1 MASAGEEKQILSNR
15 SLTWIVCRGIGILI
29 FSGFAG
35 ATLVRLAPGFGIE
48 EQALDVRLS
57 AQTRAALERRHAGE
71 RNPLVFYAHF
81 LAGLVHGD
89 AGRSS
94 VFGQPVRD
102 LIRDRAGTTIVA
114 VGAGLAG
121 GWCAAVLL
129 GLAVALSRGD
139 TARLPAFALSGA
151 LLSLPSAVLAMVCLL
166 LGLTP
171 AVAIAA
177 VVFPRVFPHA
187 YEQLREGL
195 AAPHVLMA
203 RASGISGARL
213 LLFYVGP
220 SALMP
225 LVALAGVS
233 VTLAFGAS
241 IPIEALSDSPGIG
254 QLAWRAALGRDVP
267 VLVTVTLL
275 LTAVTVFA
283 QVMADIAIARAGSHS
298 V

>member
-1 MASAGEEKQILSNR
+1 VLSG
-15 SLTWIVCRGIGILI
+15 LG
-29 FSGFAG
+29 G
-35 ATLVRLAPGFGIE
+35 ATLVRLAPGFGID
-48 EQALDVRLS
+48 EQALDARLS
-57 AQTRAALERRHAGE
+57 AQTRDALERRHAGE
-71 RNPLVFYAHF
+71 RNPLAFYAHF
-81 LAGLVHGD
+81 LARLFHGE
-89 AGRSS
+89 AGRSV

-102 LIRDRAGTTIVA
+102 LIRDRAGTTIVT
-114 VGAGLAG
+114 VGAGLAV

-129 GLAVALSRGD
+129 GLAVALSRS
-139 TARLPAFALSGA
+139 AMAILPAFAFSGS
-151 LLSLPSAVLAMVCLL
+151 LLSMPSVVLAMVCLL

-171 AVAIAA
+171 AIAIGA

-187 YEQLREGL
+187 YEQFRAGL

-203 RASGISGARL
+203 RANGISGARL

-254 QLAWRAALGRDVP
+254 QLAWLAALGRDVP

-275 LTAVTVFA
+275 LTAVTVFSNSI
-283 QVMADIAIARAGSHS
+283 ADIAMARAGNHS